1 MIFLVALDRPPPSAP
16 IRPVFDWQLAV
27 LCLICRLNNQLI
39 GKLGL
44 ARVIFAANPYDEWE

>member
-1 MIFLVALDRPPPSAP
+1 MIFLVTLDSPPPSAP

-39 GKLGL
+39 GRLGL